1 MGAGKSLD
9 LLKTAYN
16 YEERNKKVTLLTSD
30 LDKRNGIKKI
40 SSRVG
45 ISRESYIFDK
55 TTNIY
60 DFFIKECEGSI
71 CLLIDESQ
79 FLTKEQV
86 WQLTDIVDKLNVTVI
101 AYGLRSDFRGEPFEG
116 SIFLMTW
123 ADKIEELKTV
133 CEYGDKASM
142 NMRLNDGKPI
152 FDGEQVMIGGNDT
165 YLPVCRKYYKK
176 KKEEWFN

>member
-1 MGAGKSLD
+1 
-9 LLKTAYN
+9 
-16 YEERNKKVTLLTSD
+16 
-30 LDKRNGIKKI
+30 
-40 SSRVG
+40 
-45 ISRESYIFDK
+45 
-55 TTNIY
+55 
-60 DFFIKECEGSI
+60 
-71 CLLIDESQ
+71 
-79 FLTKEQV
+79 
-86 WQLTDIVDKLNVTVI
+86 
-101 AYGLRSDFRGEPFEG
+101 
-116 SIFLMTW
+116 MTW